1 MSSLR
6 PARSAAATVV
16 GWVLVLVVGWIALR
30 FVLGTLFWMLRG
42 ALLIAV
48 VVGLALLYLTLKAP
62 DDD

>member
-1 MSSLR
+1 
-6 PARSAAATVV
+6 
-16 GWVLVLVVGWIALR
+16 LR